1 MRSSV
6 VFALSLLLGACAGG
20 TVSTPRPMVPEQGA
34 FLVRLG
40 NDTISVERYTRT
52 ETALEGDLLLRAPR
66 ARVVHYRATLGD
78 GGQVTR
84 YEATTRAL
92 VPGPATPGPQTTT
105 MVFEADTARV
115 EFTAGDSTRR
125 IAMAANGA
133 RALPWLGAIALY
145 EQAVLR
151 ARALGSDSVG
161 IELVAAGQRQPL
173 TMPVVR
179 RGADTV
185 AIDYFGSP
193 MLAHVDENGRIRSLD
208 GRLTTSKVIVDRVSV
223 LDFDALSRR
232 FAAAD
237 SAGGPMGQLS
247 PRDSVRA
254 SVGAAQVSVNYG
266 RPTRRGRTI
275 FGTVVPWNQ
284 VWRTGANAAT
294 GFTTTADL
302 VIGGAEV
309 PAGSYTLWTLPS
321 PSGTKLIINKQ
332 TGQWGTV
339 YDAAQDLARVDMTSE
354 TLPSPVEQFTIDI
367 VPQGGGAVMR
377 MSWDR
382 TRFSV
387 PITVK

>member
-1 MRSSV
+1 MRCSV
-6 VFALSLLLGACAGG
+6 VFALSILLGACAGG

-66 ARVVHYRATLGD
+66 ARIVHYRATLGD

-92 VPGPATPGPQTTT
+92 VPGPATPRPQTTT
-105 MVFEADTARV
+105 MVFEADSARV

-125 IAMAANGA
+125 IAMAATGA

-151 ARALGSDSVG
+151 ARALGGDSVG

-193 MLAHVDENGRIRSLD
+193 MLARVDANGRILSLD
-208 GRLTTSKVIVDRVSV
+208 GRLTTSKVIVDRVSA

-247 PRDSVRA
+247 PRDSVRV
-254 SVGAAQVSVNYG
+254 SVGAAQVSVDYG

-294 GFTTTADL
+294 GLTTTADL

-367 VPQGGGAVMR
+367 VPQGDGAVMR